1 MEGHAGFQERRAGPV
16 PTAGA
21 GPGSEEKCAWQLME
35 AGG

>member
-21 GPGSEEKCAWQLME
+21 GPGSEKCAWQLME